1 LRSGGGTLDRQ
12 QWAIGPW
19 ADSGMSKVEPRYKRA
34 LAALKAIARAIG
46 NTAFRVEDYPGS
58 KLAWGKRSF
67 LGQARASPETQT
79 AIADNRGGL

>member
-1 LRSGGGTLDRQ
+1 LDRQ

-19 ADSGMSKVEPRYKRA
+19 ADSGMSSVEPRYKRA

-46 NTAFRVEDYPGS
+46 NTAFRVADYPGS

-67 LGQARASPETQT
+67 PSGKRVPAQKRRPRSRIT
-79 AIADNRGGL
+79 AAACDRM